1 MIKGHAM
8 EVAVIG
14 GGASGIACAAAV
26 KKQNKNIGVTVYE
39 RMPRILKKILVT
51 GNGRCNLTNIGSSE
65 KYFRGDTEVLQY
77 AFSKYP
83 PKSNIEF
90 FNSIGLLTRTE
101 AQGRVYPVSG
111 QASAVVNAL
120 LCECERAGV
129 KVLTDTEITE
139 ARRSGS
145 GFLLNGKYRADKLV
159 IASGGSAARA
169 QGTDG
174 GSFRLLKSLGVD
186 VKSPVPALTGVI
198 IDGFPKSVKGVRN
211 TCTAEL
217 FVGGQSRYAE
227 TGEVQ
232 FNDYGV
238 SGIPIMQLSG
248 IVAENTGKNL
258 RLTLDLL
265 PDTNKAELTRF
276 LLGQKKA
283 YPEKS
288 AEEWASGVL
297 PKALGNYVL
306 ALANIRSAQRLC
318 DIADGKIRAFSDNI
332 KRLELKPTGV
342 RGFEFAQ
349 VTSGGVPKNEMNL
362 QTLECKKVK
371 NLYVTG
377 EAVNVYGLCGG
388 HNLQWAW
395 SSGRLCADAILK
407 ENTVVKNK

>member
-1 MIKGHAM
+1 M

-14 GGASGIACAAAV
+14 GGASGIACAV
-26 KKQNKNIGVTVYE
+26 SLKKQNKNIGVTVYE

-51 GNGRCNLTNIGSSE
+51 GNGRCNLTNVGSSE

-77 AFSKYP
+77 AFSEYP

-90 FNSIGLLTRTE
+90 FNSMGLLTRTE

-120 LCECERAGV
+120 LCECERVGV

-174 GSFRLLKSLGVD
+174 GSFRLLKGLGVD

-211 TCTAEL
+211 ICTAEL

-248 IVAENTGKNL
+248 IVAENTEKNL
-258 RLTLDLL
+258 SLTLDLL
-265 PDTNKAELTRF
+265 PDTDKAELTRF

-288 AEEWASGVL
+288 AEEWASGIL

-318 DIADGKIRAFSDNI
+318 DIPDGKIRAFSDNI

-342 RGFEFAQ
+342 RGFEYAQ
-349 VTSGGVPKNEMNL
+349 VTSGGVPKSEINL

>member
-90 FNSIGLLTRTE
+90 FNSMGLLTRTE

-265 PDTNKAELTRF
+265 PDTDKAELTRF
-276 LLGQKKA
+276 LFGQKKQ

>member
-1 MIKGHAM
+1 M

-14 GGASGIACAAAV
+14 GGASGIACAV
-26 KKQNKNIGVTVYE
+26 SLKKQNKNIGVTVYE
-39 RMPRILKKILVT
+39 KMPRILKKILVT
-51 GNGRCNLTNIGSSE
+51 GNGRCNLTNVGSSE
-65 KYFRGDTEVLQY
+65 KYFRGDTEALKY

-90 FNSIGLLTRTE
+90 FNSMGLLTRTE

-120 LCECERAGV
+120 LCECERVGV
-129 KVLTDTEITE
+129 KVFTDTEITE
-139 ARRSGS
+139 VRRSGS

-174 GSFRLLKSLGVD
+174 GSFRLLKGLGVD

-211 TCTAEL
+211 ICTAEL

-248 IVAENTGKNL
+248 IVAENTEKNL
-258 RLTLDLL
+258 SLTLDLL
-265 PDTNKAELTRF
+265 PDTDKAELTRF
-276 LLGQKKA
+276 LFGQKKQ

-288 AEEWASGVL
+288 AEEWASGIL

-318 DIADGKIRAFSDNI
+318 DIPDGKTRAFSDNI

-342 RGFEFAQ
+342 RGFEYAQ
-349 VTSGGVPKNEMNL
+349 VTSGGVPKSEINL
-362 QTLECKKVK
+362 RTLECKKVK

>member
-1 MIKGHAM
+1 M

-14 GGASGIACAAAV
+14 GGASGIACAV
-26 KKQNKNIGVTVYE
+26 SLKKQNKNIGVTVYE
-39 RMPRILKKILVT
+39 KMPRILKKILVT
-51 GNGRCNLTNIGSSE
+51 GNGRCNLTNVGSSE

-77 AFSKYP
+77 AFSEYP

-90 FNSIGLLTRTE
+90 FNSMGLLTRTE

-120 LCECERAGV
+120 LCECERVGV

-174 GSFRLLKSLGVD
+174 GSFRLLKSLGIGV
-186 VKSPVPALTGVI
+186 VKPVPALTGVI

-211 TCTAEL
+211 ICTAEL

-248 IVAENTGKNL
+248 IVAENTEKNL
-258 RLTLDLL
+258 SLTLDLL
-265 PDTNKAELTRF
+265 PDTDKAELTRF

-288 AEEWASGVL
+288 AEEWASGIL

-318 DIADGKIRAFSDNI
+318 DIPDGKIRAFSDNI

-342 RGFEFAQ
+342 RGFEYAQ
-349 VTSGGVPKNEMNL
+349 VTSGGVPKSEINL

-407 ENTVVKNK
+407 ENTVAKNK

>member
-1 MIKGHAM
+1 M

-90 FNSIGLLTRTE
+90 FNSMGLLTRTE

-198 IDGFPKSVKGVRN
+198 IDGFPKSVKGLRN
-211 TCTAEL
+211 ICTAEL

-265 PDTNKAELTRF
+265 PDTDKAELTRF
-276 LLGQKKA
+276 LFGQKKQ

-288 AEEWASGVL
+288 AEECASGVL

-306 ALANIRSAQRLC
+306 ALAGIRSAQRLC
-318 DIADGKIRAFSDNI
+318 DIPDGKIRAFSDNI

-342 RGFEFAQ
+342 RGFEYAQ

>member
-1 MIKGHAM
+1 M

-14 GGASGIACAAAV
+14 GGASGIACAV
-26 KKQNKNIGVTVYE
+26 SLKKQNKNIGVTVYE
-39 RMPRILKKILVT
+39 KMPRILKKILVT
-51 GNGRCNLTNIGSSE
+51 GNGRCNLTNVGSSE

-77 AFSKYP
+77 AFSEYP

-90 FNSIGLLTRTE
+90 FNSMGLLTRTE

-120 LCECERAGV
+120 LCECERVGV

-174 GSFRLLKSLGVD
+174 GSFRLLKGLGVD

-211 TCTAEL
+211 ICTAEL

-248 IVAENTGKNL
+248 IVAENTEKNL
-258 RLTLDLL
+258 SLTLDLL
-265 PDTNKAELTRF
+265 PDTDKAELTRF

-288 AEEWASGVL
+288 AEEWASGIL

-318 DIADGKIRAFSDNI
+318 DIPDGKIRAFSDNI

-342 RGFEFAQ
+342 RGFEYAQ
-349 VTSGGVPKNEMNL
+349 VTSGGVPKSEINL

-407 ENTVVKNK
+407 ENTVAKNK

>member
-1 MIKGHAM
+1 M

-14 GGASGIACAAAV
+14 GGASGIACAV
-26 KKQNKNIGVTVYE
+26 SLKKQNKNIGVTVYE
-39 RMPRILKKILVT
+39 KMPRILKKILVT
-51 GNGRCNLTNIGSSE
+51 GNGRCNLTNVGSSE
-65 KYFRGDTEVLQY
+65 KYFRGDTEALKY

-90 FNSIGLLTRTE
+90 FNSMGLLTRTE

-120 LCECERAGV
+120 LCECERVGV
-129 KVLTDTEITE
+129 KVFTDTEITE
-139 ARRSGS
+139 VRRSGS

-174 GSFRLLKSLGVD
+174 GSFRLLKGLGVD

-211 TCTAEL
+211 ICTAEL

-248 IVAENTGKNL
+248 IVAENTEKNL
-258 RLTLDLL
+258 SLTLDLL
-265 PDTNKAELTRF
+265 PDTDKAELTRF

-288 AEEWASGVL
+288 AEEWASGIL

-318 DIADGKIRAFSDNI
+318 DIPDGKTRAFSDNI

-342 RGFEFAQ
+342 RGFEYAQ
-349 VTSGGVPKNEMNL
+349 VTSGGVPKSEMNL

>member
-1 MIKGHAM
+1 M

>member
-1 MIKGHAM
+1 M

-14 GGASGIACAAAV
+14 GGASGIACAV
-26 KKQNKNIGVTVYE
+26 SLKKQNKNIGVTVYE
-39 RMPRILKKILVT
+39 KMPRILKKILVT
-51 GNGRCNLTNIGSSE
+51 GNGRCNLTNVGSSE

-77 AFSKYP
+77 AFSEYP

-90 FNSIGLLTRTE
+90 FNSMGLLTRTE

-120 LCECERAGV
+120 LCECERVGV
-129 KVLTDTEITE
+129 KVFTDTEITE
-139 ARRSGS
+139 VRRSGS

-174 GSFRLLKSLGVD
+174 GSFRLLKGLGVD

-211 TCTAEL
+211 ICTAEL

-248 IVAENTGKNL
+248 IVAENTEKNL
-258 RLTLDLL
+258 SLTLDLL
-265 PDTNKAELTRF
+265 PDTDKAELTRF
-276 LLGQKKA
+276 LFGQKKQ

-288 AEEWASGVL
+288 AEEWASGIL

-318 DIADGKIRAFSDNI
+318 DIPDGKTRAFSDNI

-342 RGFEFAQ
+342 RGFEYAQ
-349 VTSGGVPKNEMNL
+349 VTSGGVPKSEINL
-362 QTLECKKVK
+362 RTLECKKVK

>member
-1 MIKGHAM
+1 M

-51 GNGRCNLTNIGSSE
+51 GNGRCNLTNVGSSE

-90 FNSIGLLTRTE
+90 FNSMGLLTRTE

-120 LCECERAGV
+120 LCECERVGV

-211 TCTAEL
+211 ICTAEL

-258 RLTLDLL
+258 CLTLDLL
-265 PDTNKAELTRF
+265 PDTDKAELTRF
-276 LLGQKKA
+276 LFGQKKQ

-297 PKALGNYVL
+297 PKVLGNYVL

-318 DIADGKIRAFSDNI
+318 DIPDGKIRAFSDNI

-349 VTSGGVPKNEMNL
+349 VTSGGVPKSEINL

>member
-1 MIKGHAM
+1 M

-90 FNSIGLLTRTE
+90 FNSMGLLTRTE

>member
-1 MIKGHAM
+1 M

-51 GNGRCNLTNIGSSE
+51 GNGRCNLTNVGSSE
-65 KYFRGDTEVLQY
+65 KYFRGDTEVLKY

-90 FNSIGLLTRTE
+90 FNSMGLLTRTE

-120 LCECERAGV
+120 LCECERVGV

-139 ARRSGS
+139 ARRSGG

-211 TCTAEL
+211 ICTAEL

-258 RLTLDLL
+258 CLTLDLL
-265 PDTNKAELTRF
+265 PDTDKAELTRF
-276 LLGQKKA
+276 LFGQKKQ

-306 ALANIRSAQRLC
+306 ALANIRSAQRLY
-318 DIADGKIRAFSDNI
+318 DISDGKIRAFSDNI

-349 VTSGGVPKNEMNL
+349 VTSGGVPKNEINL

-395 SSGRLCADAILK
+395 SSGRFCADAILK

>member
-1 MIKGHAM
+1 M

-14 GGASGIACAAAV
+14 GGASGIACAV
-26 KKQNKNIGVTVYE
+26 SLKKQNKNIGVTVYE
-39 RMPRILKKILVT
+39 KMPRILKKILVT
-51 GNGRCNLTNIGSSE
+51 GNGRCNLTNVGSSE
-65 KYFRGDTEVLQY
+65 KYFRGDTEALKY

-90 FNSIGLLTRTE
+90 FNSMGLLTRTE

-120 LCECERAGV
+120 LCECERVGV
-129 KVLTDTEITE
+129 KVFTDTEITE
-139 ARRSGS
+139 VRRSGS

-174 GSFRLLKSLGVD
+174 GSFRLLKGLGVD

-211 TCTAEL
+211 ICTAEL

-248 IVAENTGKNL
+248 IVAENTEKNL
-258 RLTLDLL
+258 SLTLDLL
-265 PDTNKAELTRF
+265 PDTDKAELTRF
-276 LLGQKKA
+276 LFGQKKQ

-288 AEEWASGVL
+288 AEEWASGIL

-318 DIADGKIRAFSDNI
+318 DIPDGKIRAFSDNI

-342 RGFEFAQ
+342 RGFEYAQ
-349 VTSGGVPKNEMNL
+349 VTSGGVPKSEINL
-362 QTLECKKVK
+362 RTLECKKVK

>member
-1 MIKGHAM
+1 M

-90 FNSIGLLTRTE
+90 FNSMGLLTRTE

-120 LCECERAGV
+120 LCECERTGV
-129 KVLTDTEITE
+129 KVLTGTEITE
-139 ARRSGS
+139 VRRSGS

-211 TCTAEL
+211 ICTAEL
-217 FVGGQSRYAE
+217 FVGGQSRYTE

-248 IVAENTGKNL
+248 IVAENTGENL

-265 PDTNKAELTRF
+265 PDTDKAELTRF

-288 AEEWASGVL
+288 AEECASGVL

-306 ALANIRSAQRLC
+306 SLANIRSAQRLC
-318 DIADGKIRAFSDNI
+318 DIPDGKIRAFSDNI
-332 KRLELKPTGV
+332 KRLELKPTVV

-349 VTSGGVPKNEMNL
+349 VTSGGVPKSEMNL

>member
-1 MIKGHAM
+1 M

-51 GNGRCNLTNIGSSE
+51 GNGRCNLTNVGSSD

-90 FNSIGLLTRTE
+90 FNSMGLLTRTE

-129 KVLTDTEITE
+129 KVFTDTEITE
-139 ARRSGS
+139 VRRSGS
-145 GFLLNGKYRADKLV
+145 GFLLNGKYKADKLV
-159 IASGGSAARA
+159 IASGGSAAKA

-211 TCTAEL
+211 ICTAEL
-217 FVGGQSRYAE
+217 FVGGQSRYTE

-248 IVAENTGKNL
+248 IVAENTEKNL

-265 PDTNKAELTRF
+265 PDTDKAELTRF

-288 AEEWASGVL
+288 AEEWVSGVL

-318 DIADGKIRAFSDNI
+318 DIPDGKIRAFSDTV

-349 VTSGGVPKNEMNL
+349 VTSGGVPKSEINL

-395 SSGRLCADAILK
+395 SSGRLCANAILK

>member
-51 GNGRCNLTNIGSSE
+51 GNGRCNLTNVGSSE
-65 KYFRGDTEVLQY
+65 KYFRGDTEVLKY

-90 FNSIGLLTRTE
+90 FNSMGLLTRTE

-120 LCECERAGV
+120 LCECERVGV

-186 VKSPVPALTGVI
+186 VKSPAPALTGVI

-211 TCTAEL
+211 ICTAEL

-258 RLTLDLL
+258 RLTLDL
-265 PDTNKAELTRF
+265 
-276 LLGQKKA
+276 
-283 YPEKS
+283 YP
-288 AEEWASGVL
+288 
-297 PKALGNYVL
+297 
-306 ALANIRSAQRLC
+306 IR
-318 DIADGKIRAFSDNI
+318 I
-332 KRLELKPTGV
+332 KP
-342 RGFEFAQ
+342 
-349 VTSGGVPKNEMNL
+349 S
-362 QTLECKKVK
+362 
-371 NLYVTG
+371 
-377 EAVNVYGLCGG
+377 
-388 HNLQWAW
+388 
-395 SSGRLCADAILK
+395 
-407 ENTVVKNK
+407 

>member
-1 MIKGHAM
+1 M

-14 GGASGIACAAAV
+14 GGASGIACAV
-26 KKQNKNIGVTVYE
+26 SLKKQNKNIGVTVYE

-51 GNGRCNLTNIGSSE
+51 GNGRCNLTNVGSSE
-65 KYFRGDTEVLQY
+65 KYFRGDTEALKY

-90 FNSIGLLTRTE
+90 FNSMGLLTRTE

-120 LCECERAGV
+120 LCECERVGV

-174 GSFRLLKSLGVD
+174 GSFRLLKGLGIEV
-186 VKSPVPALTGVI
+186 VKPVPALTGVI

-211 TCTAEL
+211 ICTAEL

-248 IVAENTGKNL
+248 IVAENTEKNL
-258 RLTLDLL
+258 CLTLDLL
-265 PDTNKAELTRF
+265 PDTDKAELTRF

-288 AEEWASGVL
+288 AEEWASGIL

-318 DIADGKIRAFSDNI
+318 DIPDGKIRAFSDNI

-342 RGFEFAQ
+342 RGFEYAQ
-349 VTSGGVPKNEMNL
+349 VTSGGVPKSEMNL

>member
-1 MIKGHAM
+1 M

-90 FNSIGLLTRTE
+90 FNSMGLLTRTE

-120 LCECERAGV
+120 LCECERVGV

-139 ARRSGS
+139 ARRSDS

-211 TCTAEL
+211 ICTAEL
-217 FVGGQSRYAE
+217 FVGGHSRYAE

-265 PDTNKAELTRF
+265 PDTDKAELTRF
-276 LLGQKKA
+276 LFGQKKQ

>member
-1 MIKGHAM
+1 M

-14 GGASGIACAAAV
+14 GGASGIACAV
-26 KKQNKNIGVTVYE
+26 SLKKQNKNIGVTVYE
-39 RMPRILKKILVT
+39 KMPRILKKILVT
-51 GNGRCNLTNIGSSE
+51 GNGRCNLTNVGSSE

-77 AFSKYP
+77 AFSEYP

-90 FNSIGLLTRTE
+90 FNSMGLLTRTE

-120 LCECERAGV
+120 LCECERVGV
-129 KVLTDTEITE
+129 KVFTDTEITE

-174 GSFRLLKSLGVD
+174 GSFRLLKSLGIGV
-186 VKSPVPALTGVI
+186 VKPVPALTGVI

-211 TCTAEL
+211 ICTAEL

-248 IVAENTGKNL
+248 IVAENTEKNL
-258 RLTLDLL
+258 SLTLDLL
-265 PDTNKAELTRF
+265 PDTDKAELTRF

-288 AEEWASGVL
+288 AEEWASGIL

-318 DIADGKIRAFSDNI
+318 DIPDGKIRAFSDNI

-342 RGFEFAQ
+342 RGFEYAQ
-349 VTSGGVPKNEMNL
+349 VTSGGVPKSEINL

-407 ENTVVKNK
+407 ENTVAKNK

>member
-1 MIKGHAM
+1 M

-14 GGASGIACAAAV
+14 GGASGIACAVAV
-26 KKQNKNIGVTVYE
+26 KKQNMNVTVTVYE
-39 RMPRILKKILVT
+39 KMPRILKKILVT
-51 GNGRCNLTNIGSSE
+51 GNGRCNLTNVGSSE
-65 KYFRGDTEVLQY
+65 KYFRGDIEVLRY
-77 AFSKYP
+77 AFSKFP
-83 PKSNIEF
+83 PESNIEF
-90 FNSIGLLTRTE
+90 FNSLGLLTRTE

-129 KVLTDTEITE
+129 RVLTDTEITE
-139 ARRSGS
+139 VRRSGN

-159 IASGGSAARA
+159 IASGGSAAKA

-174 GSFRLLKSLGVD
+174 GSFKLLKSLGID
-186 VKSPVPALTGVI
+186 IVKPVPALTGVVI
-198 IDGFPKSVKGVRN
+198 GGFPKSVKGVRN
-211 TCTAEL
+211 ICTAEL
-217 FVGGQSRYAE
+217 FIDGNSAYRE

-248 IVAENTGKNL
+248 LVAENTGKNL
-258 RLTLDLL
+258 CLTLDLL
-265 PDTNKAELTRF
+265 PDTDQIELTRF
-276 LLGQKKA
+276 LLGQKKQ
-283 YPEKS
+283 YPEKT

-306 ALANIRSAQRLC
+306 LLSGIKSAQRLS
-318 DIADGKIRAFSDNI
+318 DIPDGKIKAFSGTV

-342 RGFEFAQ
+342 RGFEYAQ
-349 VTSGGVPKNEMNL
+349 VTSGGVPKSEINL

-395 SSGRLCADAILK
+395 SSGRLCAEAILK

>member
-1 MIKGHAM
+1 M

-90 FNSIGLLTRTE
+90 FNSMGLLTRTE

-342 RGFEFAQ
+342 RDFEYAQ
-349 VTSGGVPKNEMNL
+349 VTSGGVPKSEINL

-395 SSGRLCADAILK
+395 SSGRLCAEAILK

>member
-1 MIKGHAM
+1 M

-14 GGASGIACAAAV
+14 GGASGIACAVAL
-26 KKQNKNIGVTVYE
+26 KQQNRNIGVTVYE
-39 RMPRILKKILVT
+39 KMPRILKKILVT
-51 GNGRCNLTNIGSSE
+51 GNGRCNLTNENSSKE
-65 KYFRGDTEVLQY
+65 FFRGDTEILAD

-90 FNSIGLLTRTE
+90 FNSLGLLTRTE

-120 LCECERAGV
+120 LCEVKSIGI

-139 ARRSGS
+139 IKRTQNE
-145 GFLLNGKYRADKLV
+145 FLLNGSYKADKLV

-174 GSFRLLKSLGVD
+174 GSFKLLKSLGVKI
-186 VKSPVPALTGVI
+186 VPPVPALTGVI

-211 TCTAEL
+211 ICTAEL
-217 FVGGQSRYAE
+217 FVDGESRYKE
-227 TGEVQ
+227 KGEVQ

-248 IVAENTGKNL
+248 IVAENKGKNITL
-258 RLTLDLL
+258 CLDLL
-265 PDTNKAELTRF
+265 PDINENELAKF
-276 LLGQKKA
+276 LLSQKKK
-283 YPEKS
+283 YTDKT
-288 AEEWASGVL
+288 AEETVSGIL
-297 PKALGNYVL
+297 PKALGSYALL
-306 ALANIRSAQRLC
+306 ASNIKNAQSIG
-318 DIADGKIRAFSDNI
+318 DIPDGKIKAFSS
-332 KRLELKPTGV
+332 KVKKLQLKAVGV

-349 VTSGGVPKNEMNL
+349 VTSGGVPKSEINPH
-362 QTLECKKVK
+362 TLECKNVK
-371 NLYVTG
+371 GLYVTG

-395 SSGRLCADAILK
+395 SSGRLCAEAILK

>member
-1 MIKGHAM
+1 M

-51 GNGRCNLTNIGSSE
+51 GNGRCNLTNVGSSE

-90 FNSIGLLTRTE
+90 FNSMGLLTRTE
-101 AQGRVYPVSG
+101 VQGRVYPVSG

-120 LCECERAGV
+120 LCECERVGV

-186 VKSPVPALTGVI
+186 VKSPAPALTGVI
-198 IDGFPKSVKGVRN
+198 IDCFPKSVKGVRN
-211 TCTAEL
+211 ICTAEL

-248 IVAENTGKNL
+248 IVAENTEKNL
-258 RLTLDLL
+258 CLTLDIL
-265 PDTNKAELTRF
+265 PDTDKAELTRF
-276 LLGQKKA
+276 LLGQKKQ

-288 AEEWASGVL
+288 AQEWVSGIL

-306 ALANIRSAQRLC
+306 VLANIRSAQRLY
-318 DIADGKIRAFSDNI
+318 DISDGKIRAFSDNI

-342 RGFEFAQ
+342 RGFEYAQ
-349 VTSGGVPKNEMNL
+349 VTSGGVPKSEINL

>member
-1 MIKGHAM
+1 M

-77 AFSKYP
+77 AFSKFP
-83 PKSNIEF
+83 PESNIEF
-90 FNSIGLLTRTE
+90 FNSLGLLTRTE

-120 LCECERAGV
+120 LCECERIGV

-139 ARRSGS
+139 AWRSGS

-211 TCTAEL
+211 ICTAEL
-217 FVGGQSRYAE
+217 FIGGQSRYAE

-248 IVAENTGKNL
+248 IVAENTEKNL
-258 RLTLDLL
+258 CLTLDLL
-265 PDTNKAELTRF
+265 PDTDKAELTRF
-276 LLGQKKA
+276 LFGQKKQ

-288 AEEWASGVL
+288 AQEWASGIL

-318 DIADGKIRAFSDNI
+318 DISEGKIRAFSDNI

-342 RGFEFAQ
+342 RGFEYAQ
-349 VTSGGVPKNEMNL
+349 VTSGGVPKSEINL

>member
-1 MIKGHAM
+1 M

-14 GGASGIACAAAV
+14 GGASGVACAAAV

-51 GNGRCNLTNIGSSE
+51 GNGRCNLTNVGSSE

-90 FNSIGLLTRTE
+90 FNSMGLLTRTE

-120 LCECERAGV
+120 LCECERVGV

-139 ARRSGS
+139 VRHSGS
-145 GFLLNGKYRADKLV
+145 GFLLNGKYKADKLV

-211 TCTAEL
+211 ICTAEL
-217 FVGGQSRYAE
+217 FVGGQSRYTE

-265 PDTNKAELTRF
+265 PDTDKAELTRF

-283 YPEKS
+283 YSEKS

-318 DIADGKIRAFSDNI
+318 DIPDGKIRAFSDNI

-342 RGFEFAQ
+342 RGFEYAQ
-349 VTSGGVPKNEMNL
+349 VTSGGVPKSEINL
-362 QTLECKKVK
+362 QMLECKKVK

>member
-90 FNSIGLLTRTE
+90 FNSMGLLTRTE

>member
-1 MIKGHAM
+1 M

-14 GGASGIACAAAV
+14 GGASGVACAAAV

-51 GNGRCNLTNIGSSE
+51 GNGRCNLTNVGSSE

-90 FNSIGLLTRTE
+90 FNSMGLLTRTE

-120 LCECERAGV
+120 LCECERVGV
-129 KVLTDTEITE
+129 KVLTDTGITE
-139 ARRSGS
+139 VRRSGS

-159 IASGGSAARA
+159 IASGGSAAKA

-211 TCTAEL
+211 ICTAEL
-217 FVGGQSRYAE
+217 FVGGQSRYTE

-265 PDTNKAELTRF
+265 PDTDKAELTRF
-276 LLGQKKA
+276 LLGQKKT
-283 YPEKS
+283 YPKKS

-318 DIADGKIRAFSDNI
+318 DIPDGKIRAFSDNI

-349 VTSGGVPKNEMNL
+349 VTSGGVPKSEMNL

>member
-1 MIKGHAM
+1 M

-90 FNSIGLLTRTE
+90 FNSMGLLTRTE

-265 PDTNKAELTRF
+265 PDTDKAELTRF
-276 LLGQKKA
+276 LFGQKKQ

>member
-1 MIKGHAM
+1 M

-65 KYFRGDTEVLQY
+65 KYFRGDTDVLQY

-90 FNSIGLLTRTE
+90 FNSMGLLTRTE

-139 ARRSGS
+139 VRRSGS
-145 GFLLNGKYRADKLV
+145 GFLLNGKYKADKLV

-211 TCTAEL
+211 ICTAEL
-217 FVGGQSRYAE
+217 FVGRQSRYAE

-258 RLTLDLL
+258 CLTLDFL
-265 PDTNKAELTRF
+265 PDTDKAELTRF
-276 LLGQKKA
+276 LFGQKKQ

-318 DIADGKIRAFSDNI
+318 DIADGKIRVLSDNI

-342 RGFEFAQ
+342 RGFEYAQ